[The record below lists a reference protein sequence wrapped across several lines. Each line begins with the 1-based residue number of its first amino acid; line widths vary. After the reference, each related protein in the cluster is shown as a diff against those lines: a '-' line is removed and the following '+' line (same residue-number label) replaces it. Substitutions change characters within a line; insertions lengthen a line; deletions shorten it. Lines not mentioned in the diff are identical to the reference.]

1 MTKMPLAAGNKVP
14 LAAVGMAT
22 VAGTWAGHNLAAQD
36 LLLLQEGQ
44 VGVLVVQMKIILLFS
59 FGIRQVVPSLHL
71 VSRHYTVQILNLP
84 SHYLPNYPPESEFWW
99 D

>member
-1 MTKMPLAAGNKVP
+1 MGLLHCRARHFEMQPLVTCHVTKMPLAAGNKVP

-44 VGVLVVQMKIILLFS
+44 VGVLQE
-59 FGIRQVVPSLHL
+59 RQPTDL
-71 VSRHYTVQILNLP
+71 
-84 SHYLPNYPPESEFWW
+84 
-99 D
+99 